1 MQNITE
7 PVCSLDSE
15 ADRTGFKM
23 EETDLLPTH
32 RCLQERLGS
41 LLPFTLP
48 VKIQVL
54 NLSTLFGSVMCQI
67 YVLKELTAYSVRSLI
82 EKDSVTPPTK
92 VKIIP
97 NLNLVSVP
105 FEVFQQF
112 LFTQKANICLCVPNF
127 MLTLWFEIYSSQPGN
142 SLRAHSTFFGH
153 TSTDNQQNEMC
164 LCLLSQDPNQVK
176 GAASAK

>member
-67 YVLKELTAYSVRSLI
+67 YLLKELTAYSVRSLI

-112 LFTQKANICLCVPNF
+112 LFTQKANIYLCVPNF

-142 SLRAHSTFFGH
+142 SLRADSTFFGH